1 MDSIDNCMKYA
12 FIYCMYLLLQYSIF
26 YKIFKRDA
34 NLKKKLSKDLCG
46 VQSVLVHKNF
56 FLFLNER

>member
-1 MDSIDNCMKYA
+1 MDSIDNCMEYA

-34 NLKKKLSKDLCG
+34 NLKKIVKRFVWRAKCFCS
-46 VQSVLVHKNF
+46 
-56 FLFLNER
+56 